1 MQSQKILL
9 LLVNYF
15 NEEETK
21 SFIEEQVL
29 KQTEKR
35 YDIVI
40 AINGC
45 NNPEILSELEKLHQN
60 IFICNCGSNI
70 GYLPGA
76 AFGLRNYLLK
86 VTGEPEYVIISNCD
100 MEIPDPDFF
109 RNLIETSGSL
119 KYDIL
124 GPDIQS
130 SLFNQHQNPYIP
142 ERISVMKMKILGF
155 LTSNTWLYNLFLLY
169 YFAKTWMFALLKM
182 NGKSLGTIRNVYG
195 IHGSFMVFRNTFF
208 RKGGSFDS
216 PLTLYGEEIFI
227 AELALGKNMT
237 VIFEPSLKI
246 IHHEHSTTRVFK
258 SRKSVQQLHSSYLTL
273 VNRRIVADKLQAQ
286 RYS

>member
-35 YDIVI
+35 LDIVI

-45 NNPEILSELEKLHQN
+45 NNPEILSELEKLHRN
-60 IFICNCGSNI
+60 LFIFYCGSNI

-76 AFGLRNYLLK
+76 AFGLRNYLSM
-86 VTGEPEYVIISNCD
+86 VTGEPEYVIISNSD
-100 MEIPDPDFF
+100 IEIPDPDFF

-124 GPDIQS
+124 GPDIRS
-130 SLFNQHQNPYIP
+130 SLFHQHQNPYIP
-142 ERISVMKMKILGF
+142 ERISIMKMKALGF
-155 LTSNTWLYNLFLLY
+155 LTSGTWLYNLFLLY
-169 YFAKTWMFALLKM
+169 YLAKTWMISLLKM
-182 NGKSLGTIRNVYG
+182 KGKPPSSFRDVYG

-216 PLTLYGEEIFI
+216 PLILFGEEIFI
-227 AELALGKNMT
+227 AELALEKNMT

-273 VNRRIVADKLQAQ
+273 LNRRIVADKLQAQ
-286 RYS
+286 RSS